1 MSVKVFNTMTKKKE
15 DFITREPGKVAMYVC
30 GPTTYNFI
38 HLGNARPLVAFDT
51 VRRYL
56 KYRGYDVTY
65 IQNFTDVDD
74 KIINRA
80 REEGES
86 PKDLAEK
93 YINAYFEDADALH
106 VLRADVHPRVT
117 DHMNEIINMVQG
129 IMDKGLAYEVN
140 GNVYFDVR
148 NFQGYGKLSG
158 RDLDEMKSGARV
170 DIDDEKKDPLDFA
183 LWKAAK
189 PGEPSWESPW
199 GQGRPG
205 WHIEC
210 SAMSLKYLGENFDIH
225 GGGADLVFPHHENE
239 IAQTEAFTGSNFA
252 RYWLHN
258 GFITVNE
265 EKMSKSLGNFF
276 LVRDILAKFSPDV
289 VRFYLLSTHY
299 RSPLDFDDQ
308 KLHVAEKGLE
318 RIRTSLRLVESTL
331 AASVESHDE
340 GQANDIPGLL
350 GRIKEIKNSFIE
362 AMDDD
367 FNTSLAIAAV
377 FDFCREVNSFINDSA
392 FRPGNGMVKALKE
405 ILNTFGEFHAVLG
418 MVKPSKTNN
427 TGDQGMEEKLMEII
441 IGIRQE
447 ARKKKDWSTADAI
460 RDQLKAAGIVLE
472 DTPHGVRWK
481 MIDSAH
487 E

>member
-1 MSVKVFNTMTKKKE
+1 MSVKIFNSLTKNKE
-15 DFITREPGKVAMYVC
+15 DLITREPGKVFMYVC

-38 HLGNARPLVAFDT
+38 HLGNARPIVVFDT

-65 IQNFTDVDD
+65 VQNFTDVDD

-80 REEGES
+80 REEGET
-86 PKDLAEK
+86 PQKLAEK
-93 YINAYFEDADALH
+93 YIDAYFQDADALH
-106 VLRADVHPRVT
+106 VLRADVHPKVT
-117 DHMNEIINMVQG
+117 EHMNEIISMVQG
-129 IMDKGLAYEVN
+129 IIEKGLAYEVN

-148 NFQGYGKLSG
+148 KFSGYGRLSG

-170 DIDDEKKDPLDFA
+170 DVDEEKHDPLDFA

-189 PGEPSWESPW
+189 PGEPSWQSPW
-199 GQGRPG
+199 GKGRPG

-210 SAMSLKYLGENFDIH
+210 SAMSLKYLGAGFDIH
-225 GGGADLVFPHHENE
+225 GGGADLIFPHHENE
-239 IAQTEAFTGSNFA
+239 IAQTEAYTGQPFV

-318 RIRTSLRLVESTL
+318 RIRTSLRLAESTL
-331 AASVESHDE
+331 TACEKSE
-340 GQANDIPGLL
+340 GQGQAESPEEFAQKID
-350 GRIKEIKNSFIE
+350 RIKADFIS

-367 FNTSLAIAAV
+367 FNTSLALAAV
-377 FDFCREVNSFINDSA
+377 FDFCREVNSFINDPS
-392 FRPGNGMVKALKE
+392 FQPGKGAVPYLNK
-405 ILNTFGEFHAVLG
+405 ILGIFDEFHSVLG
-418 MVKPSKTNN
+418 MLKPHKEE
-427 TGDQGMEEKLMEII
+427 GIIDQGMEDKLMEII
-441 IGIRQE
+441 INIRQE
-447 ARKKKDWSTADAI
+447 ARKKKDWATADAI
-460 RDQLKAAGIVLE
+460 RDQLKQTGILLE

-481 MIDSAH
+481 KIDGSH

>member
-1 MSVKVFNTMTKKKE
+1 MKVFNTLTKNKE
-15 DFITREPGKVAMYVC
+15 ELHPRDPGKVSMYVC
-30 GPTTYNFI
+30 GPTTYNYI
-38 HLGNARPLVAFDT
+38 HLGNARPLIVFDT

-56 KYRGYDVTY
+56 QYRGYQVTY
-65 IQNFTDVDD
+65 IQNFTDIDD

-80 REEGES
+80 HEEGES
-86 PKDLAEK
+86 PKELAEK
-93 YINAYFEDADALH
+93 YIKAYFEDADALH
-106 VLRADVHPRVT
+106 VLRADVHPKVT
-117 DHMNEIINMVQG
+117 DHMDEIIQMVQG
-129 IMDKGLAYEVN
+129 IMDKGYAYEVN

-148 NFQGYGKLSG
+148 NFPPYGQLSG

-170 DIDDEKKDPLDFA
+170 DVDDEKRDPLDFA

-189 PGEPSWESPW
+189 QGEPSWPSPW
-199 GQGRPG
+199 GPGRPG

-210 SAMSLKYLGENFDIH
+210 SAMSLKYLGPGFDIH

-239 IAQTEAFTGSNFA
+239 VAQTEAYTGQPFV

-276 LVRDILAKFSPDV
+276 LVRDILKKFHPDV

-331 AASVESHDE
+331 ALCTKAQDD
-340 GQANDIPGLL
+340 GQGPDT
-350 GRIKEIKNSFIE
+350 KELMDKLEQYKNTFKE

-377 FDFCREVNSFINDSA
+377 FDFCREVNSFINQST
-392 FRPGNGMVKALKE
+392 FKPGKKAIPALHKALE
-405 ILNTFGEFHAVLG
+405 IFEDFHSVLG
-418 MVKPSKTNN
+418 MVKPAAEKEGSSE
-427 TGDQGMEEKLMEII
+427 GIEDKLMEII
-441 IGIRQE
+441 INIRQE
-447 ARKKKDWSTADAI
+447 ARKKKDWATADVI
-460 RDQLKAAGIVLE
+460 RDQLKEAGIVLE

-481 MIDSAH
+481 KLDGGH